1 VFLTGKIR
9 RSFLA
14 MERTNM
20 AGPDSDTGWDQPV
33 AEPGVA
39 TIDRLYADHSAW
51 LGRLVRQ
58 RFRVSSAEADDIVQ
72 DTYFRALRAPAG
84 LIQHPRAFLSR
95 IAANLFRD
103 QRRREAVRAEHRRE
117 VAAADGDRQA
127 FDAITE
133 QEMAVELE
141 RLVLSLPDLY
151 RDPFVLSRFG
161 RMTNRDIA
169 DHLGLS
175 VKTVEWRIGR
185 AIELCMHGLR
195 S

>member
-1 VFLTGKIR
+1 
-9 RSFLA
+9 
-14 MERTNM
+14 MERTDM

-33 AEPGVA
+33 AETALV
-39 TIDRLYADHSAW
+39 TIDRLYVDHAAW

-72 DTYFRALRAPAG
+72 DTYFRALRAPTA

-95 IAANLFRD
+95 IAANLFND

-117 VAAADGDRQA
+117 VVAADSDRQA

-133 QEMAVELE
+133 QEMTVELE

-151 RDPFVLSRFG
+151 RDPFLLSRFG

-169 DHLGLS
+169 AHLGLS

-185 AIELCMHGLR
+185 AIELCMRGLR